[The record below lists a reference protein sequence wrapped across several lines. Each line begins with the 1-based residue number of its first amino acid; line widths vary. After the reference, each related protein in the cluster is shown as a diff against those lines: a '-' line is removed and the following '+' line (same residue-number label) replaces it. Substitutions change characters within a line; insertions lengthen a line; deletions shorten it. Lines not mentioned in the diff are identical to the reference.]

1 MKVLILLLAVA
12 IQLPLLSQDTSKNQ
26 TSHIEITDFK
36 RLLDEGKIVS
46 VKAGKYSSLTGQY
59 KNTEGEV
66 VSFEVG
72 YVRDF
77 NIFLV
82 DILREK
88 NIPFGYSLEEK
99 DDDRFRG
106 IWVGLAFIIIIASIF
121 VSQIFIIIY
130 IRKLKQSLSEL
141 GQSLAD

>member
-46 VKAGKYSSLTGQY
+46 VKAGKYGSLSGQY
-59 KNTEGEV
+59 KNIEGEV

-72 YVRDF
+72 YVSDF

-99 DDDRFRG
+99 GDDEFRG
-106 IWVGLAFIIIIASIF
+106 FWAGLAFIIIIASIF

-141 GQSLAD
+141 GQSVAD